1 MAKKVS
7 ASRSKKSVNPMLK
20 RLGGAIRRRRERAGL
35 SQEQL
40 AKTIHCSVER
50 LDEFEKGLRDPKM
63 NAMADIANALNCRF
77 HDIAGEAKI

>member
-7 ASRSKKSVNPMLK
+7 ASRSKKCVNPMLK
-20 RLGGAIRRRRERAGL
+20 RLGGAIRRRRERAGF
-35 SQEQL
+35 SQEQF
-40 AKTIHCSVER
+40 AKAIRCSVER

-63 NAMADIANALNCRF
+63 NAIADIVNALNCRF